1 MGSQTETRR
10 IVSYDVDDVGAIQPQ
25 YWQGVSTVFTKWHSV
40 YTGIGDNAH
49 DALEDAL
56 DIAAMDGW
64 DVDAIPND
72 MPETPTLCERCMEDM
87 IAFGVDEEEDDLSG
101 TCSCCEMAYYVILWI
116 A

>member
-1 MGSQTETRR
+1 MAQTETRR
-10 IVSYDVDDVGAIQPQ
+10 RVSDYSIDDEGPVSPQ
-25 YWQGVSTVFTKWHSV
+25 YWQGVSTSFTHYDDV
-40 YTGIGDNAH
+40 YTGVGDNARE
-49 DALEDAL
+49 ALENAL
-56 DIAAMDGW
+56 DIAAVDGW

-101 TCSCCEMAYYVILWI
+101 TCSCCEMAYYVILWP